1 MKITPVSPIPPLN
14 NSVSSPYFSQ
24 NHTNNRRHKMSNNN
38 NTDTNNTH
46 ENSEDNTVII
56 PMEMEFT
63 ANLNVPQEII
73 DEGERALNRF
83 KWTILGLVGAYIA
96 LVIVGNIL
104 LSS

>member
-1 MKITPVSPIPPLN
+1 
-14 NSVSSPYFSQ
+14 
-24 NHTNNRRHKMSNNN
+24 MSNNN